1 LLELQPELAIC
12 TIAGTAASWTGSSS
26 SKIDKQLEAILSQ
39 HPTTV
44 SAPAC
49 ERGCTRWARSGWRS
63 SWERLRACAGAWRAP
78 HSNYVICMIMVR
90 LGTR

>member
-49 ERGCTRWARSGWRS
+49 ERGCTRRARWRS
-63 SWERLRACAGAWRAP
+63 SWERWRAGAGAWRAQ
-78 HSNYVICMIMVR
+78 HSNYVICMIMVC

>member
-44 SAPAC
+44 SA
-49 ERGCTRWARSGWRS
+49 S
-63 SWERLRACAGAWRAP
+63 AGALGGRAGAP
-78 HSNYVICMIMVR
+78 AGSAGAPALGLGARRTAIM
-90 LGTR
+90 